1 MNNNIL
7 IGNKNQV
14 RRMLLIFENIGADK
28 ASKTHWDFR
37 SLSIKNSQDF
47 EGDYNILIMHLF
59 DMENKEIKVEIYR
72 DGSYKYFY

>member
-1 MNNNIL
+1 MNNSVL

-37 SLSIKNSQDF
+37 SISYLTSQDCD
-47 EGDYNILIMHLF
+47 GDYNILIMHLF
-59 DMENKEIKVEIYR
+59 DMENKEMQVEIYK
-72 DGSYKYFY
+72 DGSYKYIY

>member
-1 MNNNIL
+1 MNNSVL

-37 SLSIKNSQDF
+37 SISYVCD
-47 EGDYNILIMHLF
+47 GDYNILIMHLF
-59 DMENKEIKVEIYR
+59 DMENKEMQVEIYK
-72 DGSYKYFY
+72 DGSYKYIY